1 MIKNHFTV
9 GYRRNRQSHTVLG
22 VTSIVP
28 NLNGILMFT
37 EDGENHFIEQHELL
51 EGDELIGMY
60 ISYAPIDETDPTGD
74 IIHDHRAK

>member
-9 GYRRNRQSHTVLG
+9 GYRRNRQNHAVLG

-37 EDGENHFIEQHELL
+37 EDGQNHFIEQHELL
-51 EGDELIGMY
+51 DGTELIGMY
-60 ISYAPIDETDPTGD
+60 ISYDPIDEEDPTAD